1 MLEKKNCE
9 NETTWDI
16 VFCVRVCLLHV
27 GDACLPDAPIGEG
40 RCTDSSECTK
50 MNDSSDDS
58 SIYTCQPLTEV
69 IEIYDSSGGARSFDG
84 KVIHLLFGKNMF
96 FDCSISHVIVPDY
109 SLVIFAC

>member
-1 MLEKKNCE
+1 MDDVLEKKNCE

-16 VFCVRVCLLHV
+16 VFCVRVCILHV
-27 GDACLPDAPIGEG
+27 GDVCLPDAPIGEG

-50 MNDSSDDS
+50 MNNSSDDS

-84 KVIHLLFGKNMF
+84 KVTHL
-96 FDCSISHVIVPDY
+96 
-109 SLVIFAC
+109 

>member
-1 MLEKKNCE
+1 MDDVLEKNNCE

-69 IEIYDSSGGARSFDG
+69 IEIYDSSKIF
-84 KVIHLLFGKNMF
+84 ILLASYSF
-96 FDCSISHVIVPDY
+96 FDLSFGTKIG
-109 SLVIFAC
+109 L